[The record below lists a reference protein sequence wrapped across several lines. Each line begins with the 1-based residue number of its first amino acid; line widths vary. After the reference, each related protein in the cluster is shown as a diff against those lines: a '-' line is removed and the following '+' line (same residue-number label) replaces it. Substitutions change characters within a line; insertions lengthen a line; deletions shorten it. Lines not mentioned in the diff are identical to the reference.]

1 MKKIPI
7 LIAIICLSTAAY
19 AQFTIGPKVGIS
31 TTNIKVDEVDNVKSG
46 DSKVGFHIGAFA
58 RFGEKIYFQ
67 PELTFTS
74 AGGEIDISEDG
85 GQTYDQI
92 TELKYNKLDLPVL
105 VGLKFGD
112 FFRINAGPMLSL
124 ILSQD
129 ARDVNNTI
137 DEVQNN
143 YNNAVIGYQAGIGVD
158 VGNLTLDLRYEG
170 NLSSLGESIEIG
182 GQSFDTDM
190 KNNQILLSLGFKL
203 L

>member
-1 MKKIPI
+1 MKNIPI
-7 LIAIICLSTAAY
+7 LIAIICFSTAAY
-19 AQFTIGPKVGIS
+19 SQFNIGPKVGIS
-31 TTNIKVDEVDNVKSG
+31 TTKIKVDEVDNVKSG

-74 AGGEIDISEDG
+74 SGGEIDISEDG

-92 TELKYNKLDLPVL
+92 TELKYNKLDLPLL

-129 ARDVNNTI
+129 ARDVDNTV